1 MSLKRDGTIM
11 SFILTN
17 YMREEISTAADNMN
31 MSDSN
36 FVRLAITS
44 ALTKY
49 AKQEAGAGGW

>member
-1 MSLKRDGTIM
+1 MSIKKDGTIM

-44 ALTKY
+44 ALMKY
-49 AKQEAGAGGW
+49 AKQGSGSGGW